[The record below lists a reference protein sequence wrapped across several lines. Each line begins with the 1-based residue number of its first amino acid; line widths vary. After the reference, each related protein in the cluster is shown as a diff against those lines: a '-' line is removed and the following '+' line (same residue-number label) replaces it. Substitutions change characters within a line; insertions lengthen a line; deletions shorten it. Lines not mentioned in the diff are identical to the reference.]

1 MATKKKKAGIA
12 IVAVLV
18 LTAGAVIA
26 MKAAQPEAAES
37 ATLVSNKHAQLA
49 SIESYNEG
57 QNSFSESFNPII
69 RDRTL
74 RDSGR
79 KSVGLFIKNVYFR
92 VVGDVAFDTKQLSA
106 VLIPRNAGDPIVL
119 DDPTSF
125 IFHPLHGQVTLPP
138 KALSALFNQYL
149 ADYSGSQ
156 LRKIEASTGDD
167 GRLIVEGEAAKI
179 PGVWLPFHMAGTVE
193 LKQGHLFV
201 YKPDEI
207 KLGPMEAKGLLEAI
221 NLQLSKL
228 LQIESQGAGF
238 SGNNVVLDLNHALP
252 PPEQSVNVERMQI
265 DSAGVHLDIT
275 SDQNPDF
282 PEPVVNSDSY
292 VMLQGGDVRIQRAVI
307 TDARLQLMARDGGK
321 LDASLYNYRAQLV
334 NGVLDATPSGEIAIY
349 LGSYVPEDYIEPALP
364 EDSDAS

>member
-1 MATKKKKAGIA
+1 MTKKKKIGIVIAVVVVVLAG
-12 IVAVLV
+12 
-18 LTAGAVIA
+18 TVIA

-37 ATLVSNKHAQLA
+37 ATLVSNKHAQLD
-49 SIESYNEG
+49 SIKRYNDG
-57 QNSFSESFNPII
+57 QNQFSESFNPII

-79 KSVGLFIKNVYFR
+79 KSVGLFINNVYFR
-92 VVGDVAFDTKQLSA
+92 VVGEIAFDTKRLSA
-106 VLIPRNAGDPIVL
+106 VLIPREDGAPIVL

-149 ADYSGSQ
+149 ADYPDSQ
-156 LRKIEASTGDD
+156 LRKIKASTRDD
-167 GRLIVEGEAAKI
+167 GRLVVEGEAAKI
-179 PGVWLPFHMAGTVE
+179 PNVWLPFHMSGKVE

-201 YKPDEI
+201 YEPDEI
-207 KLGPMEAKGLLEAI
+207 KIGPMQAKGLLEAI

-252 PPEQSVNVERMQI
+252 PPEQSVHVQNMRI
-265 DSAGVHLDIT
+265 DSSGVNLDIT
-275 SDQNPDF
+275 SDKDPEFPD
-282 PEPVVNSDSY
+282 PVVDSDSY

-321 LDASLYNYRAQLV
+321 LDTSLYNYREQLV

-349 LGSYVPEDYIEPALP
+349 LGAYQPADYLQPALP

>member
-1 MATKKKKAGIA
+1 MTRKKIVGITIAGL
-12 IVAVLV
+12 VVLC
-18 LTAGAVIA
+18 AGAVIA

-37 ATLVSNKHAQLA
+37 ATIITAKHAQLA
-49 SIESYNEG
+49 SIENYNDG
-57 QNSFSESFNPII
+57 QNSFSEDFNPVI
-69 RDRTL
+69 RERTL

-92 VVGDVAFDTKQLSA
+92 IVGDIAFDTTELSA
-106 VLIPRNAGDPIVL
+106 VLFPRTPGDPIVL

-149 ADYSGSQ
+149 ADYDDSQ
-156 LRKIEASTGDD
+156 LRNIEASTDD
-167 GRLIVEGEAAKI
+167 SGQLVVEGEAAKI
-179 PGVWLPFHMAGTVE
+179 PGVWLPFHMAGQVTLE
-193 LKQGHLFV
+193 QGHLFV
-201 YKPDEI
+201 YRPDEI

-228 LQIESQGAGF
+228 LQIESEGAGF

-252 PPEQSVNVERMQI
+252 PPEQSVHVANMQI

-275 SDQNPDF
+275 SDRDPEFPD
-282 PEPVVNSDSY
+282 PVVKSDSY
-292 VMLQGGDVRIQRAVI
+292 VMLQGGDIRIQRAVI

-321 LDASLYNYRAQLV
+321 LNASLYNYREQMV
-334 NGVLDATPSGEIAIY
+334 NGVLDATPAGEIAIY
-349 LGSYVPEDYIEPALP
+349 LSDYVPVDYVGSALP